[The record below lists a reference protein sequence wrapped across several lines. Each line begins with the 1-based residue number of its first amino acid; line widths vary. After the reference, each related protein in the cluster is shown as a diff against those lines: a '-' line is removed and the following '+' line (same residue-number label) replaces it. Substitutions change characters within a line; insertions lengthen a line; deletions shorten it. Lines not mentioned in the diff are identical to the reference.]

1 MTHLALPNSELYR
14 GIRFEHDAR
23 VRALAAGAVLLY
35 PAPAALPPGA
45 FLAPRPRT
53 LVVLD
58 GTWVE
63 TRKLHR
69 LNPFLCALP
78 HVALAPSRPGEY
90 RIRRSPAPH
99 CRSTIEAVALALGEL
114 EGDPARFTPLLA
126 PLRRLVA
133 AQLAWGAR
141 RRRA

>member
-1 MTHLALPNSELYR
+1 VILQHPRERRRSIGTAWMTHLALPNSELYR

-58 GTWVE
+58 GT
-63 TRKLHR
+63 
-69 LNPFLCALP
+69 
-78 HVALAPSRPGEY
+78 
-90 RIRRSPAPH
+90 
-99 CRSTIEAVALALGEL
+99 
-114 EGDPARFTPLLA
+114 
-126 PLRRLVA
+126 
-133 AQLAWGAR
+133 
-141 RRRA
+141 